1 MKDRDNLIRRT
12 AFARQEGVV
21 PETVDRWVN
30 EGKFGLRKVKVGHR
44 AYIDISEFDPLKDD
58 SPAAS
63 AAMSDADRGR
73 CI

>member
-1 MKDRDNLIRRT
+1 MKDRENLVRRT

-44 AYIDISEFDPLKDD
+44 AYIDISDFDPLKDD

-63 AAMSDADRGR
+63 TELSEADQGR
-73 CI
+73 RI